1 MRKHLAITDSAI
13 MLTVMRSM
21 FFSKEVSFLSMGAK
35 LEVQIER
42 QIERVKRD
50 MVALG
55 DLRPGSLSTQYNV
68 CGSPGCKCK
77 ATPPHKHGPYYQV
90 SFTRKGKSGT
100 KFVRKEKLAR
110 HPHAVEEL
118 RTNEAACRSLDR
130 TGNRTIQHAAQTRA
144 AINRL
149 ENLALSSLQV
159 SALLRHIA
167 RNISL
172 LAVTTSRSARLFR
185 TTRNGRFR
193 PAMPE
198 DLPQAR
204 NETGFAF
211 CAVMLIFQIPQP
223 LLSAS
228 FMRAASLLP
237 P

>member
-100 KFVRKEKLAR
+100 KFVRKENLPAIRTQLRNYERMKLLVDR
-110 HPHAVEEL
+110 WIEL
-118 RTNEAACRSLDR
+118 ATELSNM
-130 TGNRTIQHAAQTRA
+130 
-144 AINRL
+144 RL
-149 ENLALSSLQV
+149 KREQL
-159 SALLRHIA
+159 
-167 RNISL
+167 
-172 LAVTTSRSARLFR
+172 
-185 TTRNGRFR
+185 
-193 PAMPE
+193 
-198 DLPQAR
+198 
-204 NETGFAF
+204 
-211 CAVMLIFQIPQP
+211 
-223 LLSAS
+223 
-228 FMRAASLLP
+228 
-237 P
+237 